1 VGERVTSWFAIVLLT
16 AVLATSYWYAQ
27 YLRAGLGGE
36 TARAGAV
43 DFFAE
48 GIALTAFD
56 PLGRPR
62 FRLFADRLTHFGS
75 SDDVDL
81 VRPRVLSMRADQP
94 QVQATAREAHG
105 QNNGQSL
112 QMRGDVVVTRAGDA
126 ARPPMELRTDEL
138 RAVPDD
144 DHFWTDAPV
153 RVQSGNN
160 VLRSQGMDFDNVA
173 RRIELRREVVGVFP
187 PRSKTC
193 VRCP

>member
-1 VGERVTSWFAIVLLT
+1 MGERLASWFAIVLLT

-27 YLRAGLGGE
+27 FLRAGLAGE
-36 TARAGAV
+36 AARTGAV

-56 PLGRPR
+56 PAGRPR
-62 FRLFADRLTHFGS
+62 YRLFADRFTHFGS

-94 QVQATAREAHG
+94 QVQAMAREAHG
-105 QNNGQSL
+105 QNNGQAL
-112 QMRGDVVVTRAGDA
+112 QMRGDVLVTRAGQDGHPA
-126 ARPPMELRTDEL
+126 MELRTEEL
-138 RAVPDD
+138 QAVPDD
-144 DHFWTDAPV
+144 DHFWTDVPV
-153 RVQSGNN
+153 RVQSGTN
-160 VLRSQGMDFDNVA
+160 VLRARGMDFDNVA
-173 RRIELRREVVGVFP
+173 RRIELRSEVAAVFP